1 MFVCL
6 YMGSSSLY
14 KDALTNFQKASNPKS
29 LVEISTAMH
38 QLTYAMALYY
48 QGYMTQEELDN
59 PNVHGTGTAYYC
71 LDCFFVAMGAR
82 IDGRAR
88 STR

>member
-14 KDALTNFQKASNPKS
+14 KDALANFKKSSNPES
-29 LVEISTAMH
+29 LVEICTAMH
-38 QLTYAMALYY
+38 KLTYAMALYY
-48 QGYMTQEELDN
+48 QGYLTQEELDN

-71 LDCFFVAMGAR
+71 LDCFFVALAALR
-82 IDGRAR
+82 DG
-88 STR
+88 